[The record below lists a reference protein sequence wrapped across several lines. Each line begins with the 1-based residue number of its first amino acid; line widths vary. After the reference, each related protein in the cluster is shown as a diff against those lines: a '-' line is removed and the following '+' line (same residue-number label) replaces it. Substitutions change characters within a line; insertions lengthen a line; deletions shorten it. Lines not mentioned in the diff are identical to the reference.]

1 LFCFVFYV
9 EEIHPNVQSN
19 IYYHRSQA
27 FGLLFA
33 IVELAELAELA
44 TAAAAAS
51 LSIVLA
57 SIMMFYDVNYY
68 YLAR

>member
-44 TAAAAAS
+44 TAAAS
-51 LSIVLA
+51 LSIVFA

>member
-1 LFCFVFYV
+1 
-9 EEIHPNVQSN
+9 
-19 IYYHRSQA
+19 
-27 FGLLFA
+27 LFA
-33 IVELAELAELA
+33 LVELAELA
-44 TAAAAAS
+44 TAAAAS

>member
-33 IVELAELAELA
+33 LVELAELATA
-44 TAAAAAS
+44 AAAAAS

>member
-9 EEIHPNVQSN
+9 KEIHPNVQSN

-33 IVELAELAELA
+33 LVELAELA
-44 TAAAAAS
+44 TAAAAS

>member
-33 IVELAELAELA
+33 LVELAELA
-44 TAAAAAS
+44 TAAAAS

>member
-33 IVELAELAELA
+33 LVELAELA